1 MRRVKLR
8 KGKVKTDVRIGR
20 HRRRALASWFFVGA
34 VFVLCGVLGLLQY
47 RWIGAVSVA
56 YRERLQDSLQTS
68 LNRLSQD
75 FNSEISAA
83 CRAVLPVSG
92 QAADAASAEAAIV
105 ARYEQW
111 KSGARH
117 GQIFRRIAI
126 AVPEKGKLVLRVMD
140 PSQVAFRTEAWPEDW
155 APVKERLER
164 IQQWQGGPG
173 GPPPFDGSA
182 DGEDAVFQLPLFSN
196 ARPAPFG
203 RREIGWSVFELN
215 LPYLRSSLLPE
226 VVQRYVAAGGNLDY
240 QVEIVTRAS
249 QPVVIYRA
257 GGGDPS
263 QVRANADASVSL
275 FDNPFDLIIGRG
287 AGRAQAASP
296 GPGFGRWQ
304 MYVRHRAGSL
314 EAVVAQARLRAMAVT
329 SCVLL
334 LMFGTLIAWIRFTRR
349 AQRLAELQMDF
360 VAGVSHE
367 LRTPLSVIHTAA
379 YNLKGGVTSSPAQV
393 ERYGA
398 LIHQESG
405 RLKQMVEQVL
415 RFSKAQAGHI
425 VQEPG
430 PVWIES
436 VIADALEAGNAA
448 IQTVHCTV
456 EQHIEDG
463 LPLILGD
470 PAALEHA
477 LGNLISNAVKYGATG
492 GGWIGVF
499 ASRVVERGRIW
510 VEVRVADHGP
520 GIPPDEQA
528 HLFDPFFRGRHA
540 QEDQVHGTGLGLS
553 LVRKIVEAHGGSVRV
568 NSEPGKGAEFIV
580 RIPAAPPEKGHEFA
594 HSFSRG

>member
-1 MRRVKLR
+1 VQ
-8 KGKVKTDVRIGR
+8 IGR
-20 HRRRALASWFFVGA
+20 NRRRALASWFFVGA
-34 VFVLCGVLGLLQY
+34 VFALCAILGLLQY

-92 QAADAASAEAAIV
+92 QAADGAAAEAAIV

-117 GQIFRRIAI
+117 SQIFQRIAI
-126 AVPEKGKLVLRVMD
+126 AEPEKGKLVLRVMD
-140 PSQVAFRTEAWPEDW
+140 PSQGAFRIEAWPQEW

-164 IQQWQGGPG
+164 IEQWQGGPG
-173 GPPPFDGSA
+173 GPPPFDGAA
-182 DGEDAVFQLPLFSN
+182 DGEGTVFQLPLFSN
-196 ARPAPFG
+196 TRPAPFG

-215 LPYLRSSLLPE
+215 LAYLRNSLLPE

-240 QVEIVTRAS
+240 QVEIVTRTS
-249 QPVVIYRA
+249 QPVVIYRT

-263 QVRANADASVSL
+263 QVVANADASVSL
-275 FDNPFDLIIGRG
+275 FENPFDLIMGRG
-287 AGRAQAASP
+287 ASRAPAASP
-296 GPGFGRWQ
+296 APGVGRWQ

-314 EAVVAQARLRAMAVT
+314 EAVVAQARLRAMTVT

-379 YNLKGGVTSSPAQV
+379 YNLKGGVTSNPAQV

-415 RFSKAQAGHI
+415 RFSKAQAGHV

-430 PVWIES
+430 PVWMES

-448 IQTVHCTV
+448 IQSVHCTV
-456 EQHIEDG
+456 ETHIENG

-477 LGNLISNAVKYGATG
+477 LGNLISNAVKYGTAG

-499 ASRVVERGRIW
+499 ANRVVERGRVW

-520 GIPPDEQA
+520 GIPADEQA
-528 HLFDPFFRGRHA
+528 HLFDPFFRGRRA
-540 QEDQVHGTGLGLS
+540 QEDQVHGTGLGLN
-553 LVRKIVEAHGGSVRV
+553 LVRKIVEAHGGTVRV
-568 NSEPGKGAEFIV
+568 RSEPGKGAEFIV